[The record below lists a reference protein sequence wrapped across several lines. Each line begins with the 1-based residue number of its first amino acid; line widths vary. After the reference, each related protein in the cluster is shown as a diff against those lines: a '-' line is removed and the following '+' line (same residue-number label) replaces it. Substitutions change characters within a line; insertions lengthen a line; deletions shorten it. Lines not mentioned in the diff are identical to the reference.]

1 MKNIIRAVRLPF
13 ISASILPFV
22 FGSFIER
29 SNFSIL
35 GFLLGFVA
43 VVATHLSA
51 NLINDY
57 ADSKSGGDWQD
68 KKFYKFFGGS
78 KLIQENVLSEKF
90 YFRLALFFAMLSA
103 LSAAILALLLKSFMA
118 FGLYLIIISLSWSYT
133 HKPLKFSYRR
143 MGEVIVFILCGPAPV
158 MGAYF
163 IQTGIFPDFKSF
175 LLSVPMGML
184 VTLILFANE
193 VPDYTSDIKVGK
205 FTWVS
210 VVGTKRAYLVYY
222 ALLGLI
228 MASIGWAIGLG
239 YLHTIAWLSF
249 LAILPAIK
257 AANILKNHYD
267 DKEKLVESS
276 KLSIGIQT
284 LVGLVLIIGVLFL
297 R

>member
-29 SNFSIL
+29 NNFNIL
-35 GFLLGFVA
+35 GFFLGLVA
-43 VVATHLSA
+43 VISTHLSA

-90 YFRLALFFAMLSA
+90 YFRLALFFALFSA
-103 LSAAILALLLKSFMA
+103 LSAALLALLLKSIMA
-118 FGLYLIIISLSWSYT
+118 FGLYLIIFTLSWSYT

-163 IQTGIFPDFKSF
+163 IQTGIFPDFKSL
-175 LLSVPMGML
+175 LLSAPMGLL

-193 VPDYTSDIKVGK
+193 IPDYTSDIKVGK

-210 VVGTKRAYLVYY
+210 IVGPKRGYLVYY
-222 ALLGLI
+222 ALLAAIL
-228 MASIGWAIGLG
+228 ASIGWAIALG
-239 YLHTIAWLSF
+239 YLPAIAYISF
-249 LAILPAIK
+249 LAIMPAIK
-257 AANILKNHYD
+257 AANILKNHYE

-276 KLSIGIQT
+276 KLSIGIQA
-284 LVGLVLIIGVLFL
+284 LIGLALIISVLFHG
-297 R
+297 